1 MALRALPNMTDFR
14 PADANETAAAWR
26 LALERKSPSFFALS
40 RQDLPILD
48 SEKLDIYEGVGHGA
62 YIVEQGGESPDLL
75 IVATGAEVWLALK
88 SADALK
94 AAGITARVVSMP
106 SWKIFEEQSAEYKA
120 SIFHD
125 HLPKL
130 SIEAGATLGW
140 WKYVG
145 RHGDVVG
152 LDRFGASSPGA
163 IAMEKL
169 GFNVDNVVAKARNLV
184 ESHKSE
190 AALAGK

>member
-1 MALRALPNMTDFR
+1 
-14 PADANETAAAWR
+14 
-26 LALERKSPSFFALS
+26 
-40 RQDLPILD
+40 
-48 SEKLDIYEGVGHGA
+48 
-62 YIVEQGGESPDLL
+62 
-75 IVATGAEVWLALK
+75 
-88 SADALK
+88 
-94 AAGITARVVSMP
+94 MP

-130 SIEAGATLGW
+130 AIEAGATLGW

-145 RHGDVVG
+145 RHGDVIG

-169 GFNVDNVVAKARNLV
+169 GFSVDNVVAKAKSLV
-184 ESHKSE
+184 ETAHKSE